1 LHLNEMALAQ
11 VGDLNSGVETGARK
25 RIQKTIL
32 IAAGVA
38 LCLFVIGLAIVILK
52 WPFTQTGSVDRL
64 QRLLGATV
72 EIKSF
77 RPTYFPYAGYVA
89 EGVTFRR
96 QLSPGAPEQPFI
108 TVERLTVQSSYL
120 GLFRKPHIL
129 HLVLA
134 EGLHAEI
141 PGSGMN
147 LTSHK
152 SGKPDSVVAEEF
164 RVENSELAITSAER
178 GHKPLAFTI
187 HSARFLNLGTDR
199 TIAFSS
205 TLRIPEPPGEAETH
219 GWLGPFATGGGSM
232 RRTPVNGSYVLRGA
246 DLGHYKSLM
255 GILSSQG
262 EFSGT
267 LADLRVNGSTTSPD
281 FGVRESRHHFRLAT
295 RFAGS
300 VDLKSG
306 DVVIQSLQADLGK
319 TTLSGTARIAGKPKA
334 IELDVAH
341 GQGQVEDL
349 VLLFSDAPRSA
360 IAGPI
365 SFSTK
370 AALSTG
376 NGPFKKRVRL
386 TGEFNIDPAHFTSEH
401 TQHSVD
407 KLSAEAQ
414 GEHSELAE
422 DNEAVSK
429 LQGHVVLGS
438 GIARFSQITFRV
450 PGAAASMAGTYS
462 LLNKR
467 VKFDGKMRMEAKLSQ
482 ATTGAKSVFLKLLDP
497 FYKKKNAGAELP
509 VQMDGVYGHTHFSI
523 GLRAKK

>member
-1 LHLNEMALAQ
+1 MALAR
-11 VGDLNSGVETGARK
+11 VGDLNSGVEIGARK
-25 RIQKTIL
+25 KIQKTIW
-32 IAAGVA
+32 ISAGVA
-38 LCLFVIGLAIVILK
+38 LCLFAIALAIVILK
-52 WPFTQTGSVDRL
+52 WPFTKTGSVDRL

-72 EIKSF
+72 DIRSF

-96 QLSPGAPEQPFI
+96 QLSPGAPEIPFI
-108 TVERLTVQSSYL
+108 TVERLTIRSSYL

-129 HLVLA
+129 RLVLA

-152 SGKPDSVVAEEF
+152 SGKSDPVVAEEF
-164 RVENSELAITSAER
+164 RVENSELAITSFEAR
-178 GHKPLAFTI
+178 PQAACVQC
-187 HSARFLNLGTDR
+187 HSARFLNLGTER

-205 TLRIPEPPGEAETH
+205 TLHIPEPPGEAETH
-219 GWLGPFATGGGSM
+219 GWLGPFATGDGSV
-232 RRTPVNGSYVLRGA
+232 RRTPINGSYVLHGA

-281 FGVRESRHHFRLAT
+281 FGVRESRHHFRVAI
-295 RFAGS
+295 RFAGL
-300 VDLKSG
+300 VDLKNG
-306 DVVIQSLQADLGK
+306 DVVIQSLKADLGK
-319 TTLSGTARIAGKPKA
+319 TTLSGTAQIAGKPKS

-341 GQGQVEDL
+341 GRGQVEDL

-370 AALSTG
+370 TALPAG
-376 NGPFKKRVRL
+376 NGPFKERVRL
-386 TGEFNIDPAHFTSEH
+386 TGVFSIDPAHFTSEH

-422 DNEAVSK
+422 DNEAVSN
-429 LQGHVVLGS
+429 LQGHVVLEN

-467 VKFDGKMRMEAKLSQ
+467 VKFDGKMRMQAKLSQ

-509 VQMDGVYGHTHFSI
+509 VQMDGVYGHTHFSV
-523 GLRAKK
+523 GLRAKN

>member
-1 LHLNEMALAQ
+1 MR
-11 VGDLNSGVETGARK
+11 VPGRK
-25 RIQKTIL
+25 PLL
-32 IAAGVA
+32 IAAGVLVICAVAMGLIVA
-38 LCLFVIGLAIVILK
+38 LASR
-52 WPFTQTGSVDRL
+52 PFTRQGSAERL
-64 QRLLGATV
+64 EHLLNATV

-77 RPTYFPYAGYVA
+77 KQTYFPYAGYVA
-89 EGVTFRR
+89 EGVIFRR
-96 QLSPGAPEQPFI
+96 QLSPGAPEKPFI
-108 TVERLTVQSSYL
+108 TVERLTVRSSYL
-120 GLFRKPHIL
+120 GLFRNPHIL
-129 HLVLA
+129 RLVLA

-141 PGSGMN
+141 PSSGMN
-147 LTSHK
+147 LTSHQ
-152 SGKPDSVVAEEF
+152 SGKSESVVAEEF
-164 RVENSELAITSAER
+164 RVENSELAITSAEA

-205 TLRIPEPPGEAETH
+205 TLHIPEPPGEAETH
-219 GWLGPFATGGGSM
+219 GWLGPFATGDGGA
-232 RRTPVNGSYVLRGA
+232 RRTPINGSYVLRGA

-267 LADLRVNGSTTSPD
+267 LADLRVKGSATSPD

-295 RFAGS
+295 RFAGL
-300 VDLKSG
+300 VDLKNG

-319 TTLSGTARIAGKPKA
+319 TTLSGTAQIAGRPKSIA
-334 IELDVAH
+334 LDVAH
-341 GQGQVEDL
+341 GRGQVEDL
-349 VLLFSDAPRSA
+349 VLLFSNAPRSA

-370 AALSTG
+370 TALPPG
-376 NGPFKKRVRL
+376 NGPFKERVRL
-386 TGEFNIDPAHFTSEH
+386 TGVFSIDPAHFTSEH

-422 DNEAVSK
+422 DNEAVSN
-429 LQGHVVLGS
+429 LQGHVVLEN

-467 VKFDGKMRMEAKLSQ
+467 VKFDGKMRMQAKLSQ

-509 VQMDGVYGHTHFSI
+509 VQMDGVYGHTHFSV
-523 GLRAKK
+523 GLRAKN

>member
-1 LHLNEMALAQ
+1 MASAQ
-11 VGDLNSGVETGARK
+11 VRDLNKRAGTGARK
-25 RIQKTIL
+25 KIRNTIL
-32 IAAGVA
+32 ISAAAA
-38 LCLFVIGLAIVILK
+38 LCLFVIALAIVIVK
-52 WPFTQTGSVDRL
+52 WPFSQAGSVDRL
-64 QRLLGATV
+64 QRLLDATV

-77 RPTYFPYAGYVA
+77 QPTYFPYAGYVA
-89 EGVTFRR
+89 EGVIFRR
-96 QLSPGAPEQPFI
+96 QLAPGAPEQPFI
-108 TVERLTVQSSYL
+108 TVNRLTIQSSYL

-129 HLVLA
+129 RLVMA

-141 PGSGMN
+141 PGSGIN

-152 SGKPDSVVAEEF
+152 SGKSDPVVAEEF
-164 RVENSELAITSAER
+164 RVENGELAITSAER

-205 TLRIPEPPGEAETH
+205 SLHIPEPPGEAETH
-219 GWLGPFATGGGSM
+219 GWIGPFVTGDGSA
-232 RRTPVNGSYVLRGA
+232 RRTPINGSYILRGA

-255 GILSSQG
+255 GILSSQA

-267 LADLRVNGSTTSPD
+267 LANLRVKGSTTSPD
-281 FGVRESRHHFRLAT
+281 FGVRESRHHFRLDT

-300 VDLKSG
+300 VDLKNG
-306 DVVIQSLQADLGK
+306 DVVIQSLQAELGK
-319 TTLSGTARIAGKPKA
+319 TTLIGAARIAGKPKA
-334 IELDVAH
+334 VELDVAH
-341 GQGQVEDL
+341 GRGQVEDL
-349 VLLFSDAPRSA
+349 VLLFSDASRSA

-365 SFSTK
+365 NFSTK
-370 AALSTG
+370 AGLPPG
-376 NGPFKKRVRL
+376 KGPFKERVRL
-386 TGEFNIDPAHFTSEH
+386 AGEFSIDPAHFTSEH
-401 TQHSVD
+401 TQHSVN

-422 DNEAVSK
+422 DNEAVSN
-429 LQGHVVLGS
+429 LQGHVVLEG

-450 PGAAASMAGTYS
+450 PGAVASMAGTYN

-467 VKFDGKMRMEAKLSQ
+467 VKFDGKMRMQAKLSQ

-509 VQMDGVYGHTHFSI
+509 VQMDGVYGHTHFSV
-523 GLRAKK
+523 GLSAKK